1 MCKIKLLKI
10 VILLYVI
17 IFNPFK
23 TNAQQQCKVLLH
35 EISGKYEGDC
45 KKGLAHGVGKAIGRD
60 TYEGEIKKRPTA
72 WKGKIY
78 LENR

>member
-1 MCKIKLLKI
+1 M
-10 VILLYVI
+10 
-17 IFNPFK
+17 
-23 TNAQQQCKVLLH
+23 Q
-35 EISGKYEGDC
+35 
-45 KKGLAHGVGKAIGRD
+45 AIGRD